1 MKKFYYVAGTRD
13 GGLWEMEQGSRERG
27 RERVHLSASNRE
39 KADLYKIYQFIN
51 SKIVRTLA
59 ILTSTGKTRIVLL
72 PDDILSQIGKFDR
85 ENIESRVCYIFID

>member
-1 MKKFYYVAGTRD
+1 MKKFYYVTGTRD

-39 KADLYKIYQFIN
+39 KADLYKIYQFID

-59 ILTSTGKTRIVLL
+59 TLTTTGKTKIVLL
-72 PDDILSQIGKFDR
+72 PDDILLQIAAFDR
-85 ENIESRVCYIFID
+85 DNIVSKVCWIF

>member
-27 RERVHLSASNRE
+27 RERVHLAASNRE
-39 KADLYKIYQFIN
+39 KADLYKIYQFID

-59 ILTSTGKTRIVLL
+59 VLTSTGKTKIVLL
-72 PDDILSQIGKFDR
+72 PDDILLQIATFNMD
-85 ENIESRVCYIFID
+85 NIASHVCWIFE